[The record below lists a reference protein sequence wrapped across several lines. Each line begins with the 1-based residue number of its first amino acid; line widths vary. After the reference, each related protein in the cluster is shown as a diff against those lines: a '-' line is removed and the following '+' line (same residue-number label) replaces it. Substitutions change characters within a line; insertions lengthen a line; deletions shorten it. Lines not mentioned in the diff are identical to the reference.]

1 MAAEPTKVA
10 LITGGSGG
18 SGLAVAQA
26 LAARGGWQIHLLD
39 IKADDGER
47 AAASLPDATFHRADL
62 VDYDGLAAAFR
73 AAWVAGGRRLDFVHA
88 NAGIIE
94 RSNLYATKSDND
106 DPPPQPDYGAI
117 EINLKGTINTVQLAR
132 HYMQRSPE
140 KGSIVITASCSS
152 FWPTYWAP
160 VYTASKFG
168 IIGFTRA
175 VASYFRALDGIRVNA
190 VCPGAMR
197 TAIIPDWGSMGDDCF
212 TPLDLVADLV
222 LRLGPHVH
230 LHGDQDDDLV
240 DSRGVRVPAD
250 SAYGLA
256 VVVNGQKFYVQEEPA
271 YCDDVMARTMEAT
284 KPENQSGANQGAAK
298 QEGDEA

>member
-1 MAAEPTKVA
+1 MYVYKYAPYIYIYIHT
-10 LITGGSGG
+10 
-18 SGLAVAQA
+18 
-26 LAARGGWQIHLLD
+26 HLLLSSQTTT
-39 IKADDGER
+39 ALT
-47 AAASLPDATFHRADL
+47 SLPP
-62 VDYDGLAAAFR
+62 
-73 AAWVAGGRRLDFVHA
+73 
-88 NAGIIE
+88 
-94 RSNLYATKSDND
+94 S
-106 DPPPQPDYGAI
+106 PQ
-117 EINLKGTINTVQLAR
+117 KV
-132 HYMQRSPE
+132 
-140 KGSIVITASCSS
+140 
-152 FWPTYWAP
+152 
-160 VYTASKFG
+160 G